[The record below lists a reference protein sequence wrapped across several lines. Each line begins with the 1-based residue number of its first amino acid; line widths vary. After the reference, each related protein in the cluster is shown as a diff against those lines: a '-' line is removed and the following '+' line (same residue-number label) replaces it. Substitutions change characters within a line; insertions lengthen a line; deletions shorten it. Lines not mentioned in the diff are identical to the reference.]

1 VLYALRTTF
10 ELNSGLPENAGEVGR
25 ADRILEWLY
34 ENLPASAT
42 LGTDTAW
49 PPQWQGNRYTE
60 PDVVF
65 ELITYYHN
73 VFAATADRLRILG
86 AVKTMP
92 PALLPPALQSDA
104 RKDAWLS
111 FDVRRVYGEAELLNL
126 GDPTKK
132 TSHPC

>member
-1 VLYALRTTF
+1 VRYALRTTF
-10 ELNSGLPENAGEVGR
+10 SLESGLPENAGEVGR

-34 ENLPASAT
+34 ENLPAGAT
-42 LGTDTAW
+42 LGTDAAW

-60 PDVVF
+60 PDIVF
-65 ELITYYHN
+65 ELITYYRN
-73 VFAATADRLRILG
+73 VFAATADRLRILD
-86 AVKTMP
+86 AVRGMP
-92 PALLPPALQSDA
+92 AELLPPSL
-104 RKDAWLS
+104 RPVTNKDEWLS

>member
-1 VLYALRTTF
+1 VRYALRTTF
-10 ELNSGLPENAGEVGR
+10 ELQSGRPENAGEVGR

-42 LGTDTAW
+42 LGTDAAW

-60 PDVVF
+60 PVVLF
-65 ELITYYHN
+65 DLITYYRN
-73 VFAATADRLRILG
+73 VFAATADRFRILA
-86 AVKTMP
+86 AVRAMP
-92 PALLPPALQSDA
+92 AELLPLDLRPADDRDS
-104 RKDAWLS
+104 WLR
-111 FDVRRVYGEAELLNL
+111 FEVRRVYGLAELLNL